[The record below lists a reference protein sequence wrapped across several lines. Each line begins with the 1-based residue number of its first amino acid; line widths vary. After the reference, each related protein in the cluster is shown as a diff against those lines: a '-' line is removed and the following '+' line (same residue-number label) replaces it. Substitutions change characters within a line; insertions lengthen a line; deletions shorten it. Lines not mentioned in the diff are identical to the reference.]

1 MCIKLSVSVLLF
13 FCVLNGVFAQ
23 EVLRGR
29 VYAGAAGT
37 PLSDVS
43 VTLVNGNNLIL
54 RGGKT
59 NNNGI
64 FEIQRH
70 PDAVKIRFTNLGF
83 QNQEFRLQ
91 AGENRV
97 FEVTMVS
104 DRTELETVEITRQ
117 RTPAADLGF
126 LSIDRRELSSA
137 IASVDLTGIEN
148 MPVTSVDQLL
158 QGMAPGIQV
167 VASSG
172 DPGASASIRIRGV
185 SSISG
190 VNDPLW
196 IVDGSEVIG
205 SNYQV
210 ESIADFGFS
219 PIGDLDPADIESI
232 DILKD
237 ASATA
242 LYGSR
247 GASGVIVIKTKRGK
261 RGKPKLTFNSR
272 FTMTEVPQTIPMLS
286 GDEQR
291 IYHIERAGGG
301 ADDGTGFP
309 QLRGD
314 MRRDDAWMFNNNT
327 DWVDAITRTG
337 VYQQYNTALSGGG
350 ERINY
355 YWGLGYTN
363 QYGTTKGT
371 GYDRFNTRFNLNY
384 TVSDKLRVSADLTY
398 TNSLTDKRGQVHPVT
413 NDGEQVTPRTGDD
426 QKLNPIRFS
435 RETPAYF
442 PLYSKNGLNY
452 FVDRNAEVSSHSR
465 YNPLAIIDYSTYLSR
480 ANRFMASSAIDY
492 SILNNLEFRVQLS
505 ADFRESADEYF
516 LPGYATDALPG
527 ENLYNTGQ
535 QTDGYQLMIN
545 NNNRLTWSAVQLENH
560 RLTFTG
566 VVNLNVDRDNSMA
579 VWYNNGGSPQLR
591 AADASA
597 VISNATGKFATRKYL
612 GMFLQG
618 HYAFRDR
625 YFITVTGKTEGDS
638 RYGSDNPYSVFP
650 AIGGAWEMA
659 KEQFIAN
666 LEWVNS
672 IKPRFAYGIT
682 GNLPN
687 TLNLYDIAY
696 STGMGYM
703 GETYIYPSKFANDRI
718 REERTTEYNFG
729 LDWSLFDNRL
739 SGQLDFYTRT
749 TNDLLLQERLSSTLG
764 YATQH
769 INFGQVRNSGLELG
783 VTAVILKGSENR
795 VRWKSFFNIA
805 TNRNE
810 LLSLPDQFNEDAFSA
825 TRNGFSSK
833 IQEGDVIGGFYAYR
847 ALGIYATDA
856 DAILRG
862 QDGSIIYEADG
873 ITPKYIRY
881 GSNTGHQFKGGDMIY
896 EDINGDGIINE
907 LDRVQVGD
915 ANPLLFGG
923 WNNTLNYRNWAL
935 AVNFQYQYG
944 NDVIN
949 GTRIRMEQMAFSH
962 NQSRSILA
970 RWRRQGDLTAIPRA
984 QPGAEWNRIASSR
997 WVEDGSYLRL
1007 KTVSLTYNAA
1017 RGFTSRLGLGI
1028 SQLSVFATGYNLYTW
1043 SNYLGLDP
1051 EVPITGS
1058 VFLFGIDSST
1068 TAPARQYTLG
1078 LRASF

>member
-1 MCIKLSVSVLLF
+1 MRIKLSVSVVLF
-13 FCVLNGVFAQ
+13 VCMLNSAFAQ
-23 EVLRGR
+23 EILRGR
-29 VYAGAAGT
+29 IYAEVVGM
-37 PLSDVS
+37 PLANVS
-43 VTLVNGNNLIL
+43 VTLVNASNLIL
-54 RGGKT
+54 QGGKT
-59 NNNGI
+59 NEKGI
-64 FEIQRH
+64 FELPRH
-70 PDAVKIRFTNLGF
+70 ADAVKIRFTNLGY
-83 QNQEFRLQ
+83 QSQEFRLQ
-91 AGENRV
+91 VGENRA
-97 FEVTMVS
+97 FEVIMMP
-104 DRTELETVEITRQ
+104 DRKELEAVEITGQ
-117 RTPAADLGF
+117 HTPPADLGF
-126 LSIDRRELSSA
+126 LTIDRRELSSA

-148 MPVTSVDQLL
+148 LPVASVDQLL

-167 VASSG
+167 VAASG
-172 DPGASASIRIRGV
+172 DPGASASIRIRGI

-190 VNDPLW
+190 VNNPLW

-247 GASGVIVIKTKRGK
+247 GANGVIVIKTKRGK
-261 RGKPKLTFNSR
+261 RGKPQLTFNSR
-272 FTMTEVPQTIPMLS
+272 FTLTEVPATIPMLS

-301 ADDGTGFP
+301 TDDGTQFP

-314 MRRDDAWMFNNNT
+314 LKRDDAWMFNNNT

-337 VYQQYNTALSGGG
+337 MYQQYNTALSGGG

-384 TVSDKLRVSADLTY
+384 KVSDKLKISADLTY
-398 TNSLTDKRGQVHPVT
+398 TNSLTDKRGQNHPVT
-413 NDGEQVTPRTGDD
+413 DGSQEI
-426 QKLNPIRFS
+426 NPILFS
-435 RETPAYF
+435 RQTPAYF

-452 FVDRNAEVSSHSR
+452 FLDRNAGVSSHSR
-465 YNPLAIIDYSTYLSR
+465 FNPLAIIDYSTYLSR

-492 SILNNLEFRVQLS
+492 KILDNLELRTQLS

-527 ENLYNTGQ
+527 EALYNAGQ

-545 NNNRLTWSAVQLENH
+545 NNNRLTWSAIQKENH

-566 VVNLNVDRDNSMA
+566 VLNLNIDRDNSMA

-597 VISNATGKFATRKYL
+597 IISEATGKFGTRKYL

-650 AIGGAWEMA
+650 AIGGAWEIA
-659 KEQFIAN
+659 KEPFMAN

-687 TLNLYDIAY
+687 TLNLYDVAY
-696 STGMGYM
+696 STGTGYM
-703 GETYIYPSKFANDRI
+703 GQTYIYPSKFANDRI
-718 REERTTEYNFG
+718 REERTTEYNLG

-749 TNDLLLQERLSSTLG
+749 TNDLLLQERLSTTLG
-764 YATQH
+764 YATQY

-783 VTAVILKGSENR
+783 VTAVILKGGENR
-795 VRWKSFFNIA
+795 IRWKSFFNIA
-805 TNRNE
+805 TNKNE
-810 LLSLPDQFNEDAFSA
+810 LLSLPDQFNEDAFST

-833 IQEGDVIGGFYAYR
+833 LQEGDVIGGFYAYR
-847 ALGIYATDA
+847 ALGVYPTDA

-862 QDGSIIYEADG
+862 QDGNIIYEADG
-873 ITPKYIRY
+873 ITPKYVRY

-896 EDINGDGIINE
+896 DDINGDGVINE
-907 LDRVQVGD
+907 LDRVQIGD
-915 ANPLLFGG
+915 ANPLFFGG
-923 WNNTLNYRNWAL
+923 WNNTLNYKNWAL
-935 AVNFQYQYG
+935 TVNFQYQYG

-949 GTRIRMEQMAFSH
+949 GTRILMEQMAYSH

-970 RWRRQGDLTAIPRA
+970 RWRRQGDITDIPRA
-984 QPGAEWNRIASSR
+984 QPGADWNRVASSR

-1007 KTVSLTYNAA
+1007 KTVSLTYNASK
-1017 RGFTSRLGLGI
+1017 GFTSRLGLGI
-1028 SQLSVFATGYNLYTW
+1028 SQLSVFVTGYNLYTW
-1043 SNYLGLDP
+1043 TNYLGLDP

-1058 VFLFGIDSST
+1058 VFLFGIDNST